1 MSEHLHEDD
10 LEERDDVVDKDDEKP
25 DPGEPWA
32 KTSGGQGSG
41 SDEDSTRSSDG

>member
-10 LEERDDVVDKDDEKP
+10 LEERDDVVDDRDEKNKP

-32 KTSGGQGSG
+32 KTSGG
-41 SDEDSTRSSDG
+41 DAELTDDDA